1 MVVTAVGKDFKA
13 VLSTNMRGPIVTRKA
28 DTREAAFAVARRLLD
43 DAERREFNRGEVV
56 SVEVRQA
63 EDP

>member
-56 SVEVRQA
+56 SVEVWQA
-63 EDP
+63 EE

>member
-63 EDP
+63 EE